1 LMTEEEKK
9 NDEEASQPEEG
20 VGSCFV
26 TIFFEAPGSAI
37 IAGLQTRGISLNQIS
52 LAARELQNI
61 VDFEQWWAF
70 YSNRM
75 KQVQQETSKRME
87 EEMIRRAL
95 AQGVSMKPS

>member
-1 LMTEEEKK
+1 MAKEKKK
-9 NDEEASQPEEG
+9 NDEEAPQPEEG
-20 VGSCFV
+20 AGICFV

-37 IAGLQTRGISLNQIS
+37 IAGLQTRGISLNQIA

-75 KQVQQETSKRME
+75 KQVQREAE
-87 EEMIRRAL
+87 EELVRRAL
-95 AQGVSMKPS
+95 MQGVPTKPS

>member
-1 LMTEEEKK
+1 MAEEEKN
-9 NDEEASQPEEG
+9 NDEEAPQPEEEAG
-20 VGSCFV
+20 ICFV
-26 TIFFEAPGSAI
+26 TIFFEGPGSAI

-75 KQVQQETSKRME
+75 KQMQKEAE
-87 EEMIRRAL
+87 EEAIRRAL
-95 AQGVSMKPS
+95 AQGFPMKPS